1 MFLRALFEML
11 GVFRTV
17 STSVTSFKKKK
28 RLEMAATKTGPPKR
42 LNLTSEIQ

>member
-17 STSVTSFKKKK
+17 STSITSLKKK